1 MSNRRALRFILIGG
15 VLVVAGWFAIV
26 LMTMRILPLSY
37 LLAFLSYAC
46 SLGGLAAGLLGLMM
60 FVRLR

>member
-1 MSNRRALRFILIGG
+1 MIIIGG
-15 VLVVAGWFAIV
+15 ALVVAGWLAIL
-26 LMTMRILPLSY
+26 LMTMRVLPSSY

-46 SLGGLAAGLLGLMM
+46 SLGGLAAGLLGLVM

>member
-1 MSNRRALRFILIGG
+1 MSNSRALKFIVIGG
-15 VLVVAGWFAIV
+15 VLVVGGWLTIL

-46 SLGGLAAGLLGLMM
+46 SLGGLAAGLLGLLMY
-60 FVRLR
+60 VRLR